1 LHQPKTVD
9 ERGKMI
15 TFNDIDE
22 ALRKEKYSEQLQ
34 SLPKNFV
41 SEVASYLHEKKSIA
55 SKEDN
60 SFSESIIKTKKQFEN
75 AISIFR
81 ELMRRR
87 KEKLLRL
94 VFIAT
99 ETGISKR
106 DYENMLEFEKEIFD
120 NMVLSVE
127 TGEKKMNVILEGNS
141 QVVEGGV
148 MVIFKEEVDEF
159 LDFKGNKL
167 GPFRK
172 GDVISLH
179 KEVVGILEQGNKVEV
194 LED

>member
-1 LHQPKTVD
+1 
-9 ERGKMI
+9 MI

-22 ALRKEKYSEQLQ
+22 ALRKEKYSDQLQ
-34 SLPKNFV
+34 LLAKNFV

-60 SFSESIIKTKKQFEN
+60 SFSESIVKTKKQFEN

-94 VFIAT
+94 AFIAT

-106 DYENMLEFEKEIFD
+106 DYENMLEFEKDVFD
-120 NMVLSVE
+120 NIVKSIEV
-127 TGEKKMNVILEGNS
+127 GEKKINSTLEGTS
-141 QVVEGGV
+141 QAGEEVT

-179 KEVVGILEQGNKVEV
+179 KEIVAILEQGNKVEV

>member
-1 LHQPKTVD
+1 MHQPKTVD

-87 KEKLLRL
+87 KEKLRL
-94 VFIAT
+94 K
-99 ETGISKR
+99 S
-106 DYENMLEFEKEIFD
+106 
-120 NMVLSVE
+120 
-127 TGEKKMNVILEGNS
+127 
-141 QVVEGGV
+141 
-148 MVIFKEEVDEF
+148 
-159 LDFKGNKL
+159 
-167 GPFRK
+167 
-172 GDVISLH
+172 
-179 KEVVGILEQGNKVEV
+179 
-194 LED
+194 

>member
-1 LHQPKTVD
+1 
-9 ERGKMI
+9 MI

-22 ALRKEKYSEQLQ
+22 ALRKEKYSDQLQ
-34 SLPKNFV
+34 LLTKNFV
-41 SEVASYLHEKKSIA
+41 SEVASYLHEKKTIA
-55 SKEDN
+55 NKEDN

-94 VFIAT
+94 AFIAT

-106 DYENMLEFEKEIFD
+106 DYENMLEFEKEVFD
-120 NMVLSVE
+120 NIVSSLE
-127 TGEKKMNVILEGNS
+127 EGEKKMNAVLERNAAGK
-141 QVVEGGV
+141 EDGI
-148 MVIFKEEVDEF
+148 MIIFKEDVDEF
-159 LDFKGNKL
+159 MDFRGNKL
-167 GPFRK
+167 GPFKK
-172 GDVISLH
+172 GDVLSLQ
-179 KEVVGILEQGNKVEV
+179 KEIVEILEQGNKVEM